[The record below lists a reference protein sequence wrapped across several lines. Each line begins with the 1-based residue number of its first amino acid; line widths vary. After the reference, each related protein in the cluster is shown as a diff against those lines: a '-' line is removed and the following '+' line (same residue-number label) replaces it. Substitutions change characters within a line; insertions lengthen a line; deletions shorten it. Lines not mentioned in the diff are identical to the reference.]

1 MMAPVMISVID
12 SSAFWNTIASMASAI
27 AVWAQHRAARPTDP
41 VDDLTDRIRNP
52 KRKALWAVTHPL
64 RAWRSR

>member
-12 SSAFWNTIASMASAI
+12 SSAFWNTIASMASAV
-27 AVWAQHRAARPTDP
+27 AVWAQSHAKAPADP
-41 VDDLTDRIRNP
+41 VDNLVDRVRNP
-52 KRKALWAVTHPL
+52 RRRVLWTMAHPF